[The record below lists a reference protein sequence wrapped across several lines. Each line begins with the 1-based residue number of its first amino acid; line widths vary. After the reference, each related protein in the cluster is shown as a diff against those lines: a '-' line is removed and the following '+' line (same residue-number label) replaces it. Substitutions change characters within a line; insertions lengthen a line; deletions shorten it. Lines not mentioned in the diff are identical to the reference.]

1 MDGWRTSGRRNVV
14 RWCGNERERTKG
26 GDDEREEEVEEE
38 GGGGGWKVGAGL
50 RVSTR
55 GGGGRR
61 QSG

>member
-1 MDGWRTSGRRNVV
+1 MVDGWRTSVRRNVV
-14 RWCGNERERTKG
+14 RWCGYEGERTKG
-26 GDDEREEEVEEE
+26 GDDEQEEVEEE

-55 GGGGRR
+55 GGGRR